1 MENLKLQLKIES
13 SAKKEAAKLQ
23 QENKN
28 AALKQNLI
36 DELQHV
42 QQSHHALTMENV
54 KLESQAQEFQKKL
67 IGMKKVE
74 DSNQDEMEK
83 LHSKIHQ
90 LEMEKMKMELQLKSN
105 PGK

>member
-1 MENLKLQLKIES
+1 
-13 SAKKEAAKLQ
+13 
-23 QENKN
+23 
-28 AALKQNLI
+28 
-36 DELQHV
+36 
-42 QQSHHALTMENV
+42 MENV
-54 KLESQAQEFQKKL
+54 KLESQTQEFQKKL